1 MSDEELMER
10 VIAGDVQA
18 LGALFERHK
27 QPLFNFLLRFVR
39 DRALA
44 EDVLLDA
51 FLRLYDSRQ
60 SFRRGAALTTWLY
73 TIAHHLALDR
83 LKRAHRRDI
92 PLDDLSQ
99 ELADAD
105 ANLPQ
110 EACARN
116 ELARAVRGAI
126 GRLPRDQQAVIIL
139 REYQGLSYGEIGA
152 IVGISEEASRVRAHR
167 ARLAL
172 RKLLEPFFTEA
183 GEGTVT
189 IPPDGSYNGQLISTE
204 VLDDVR

>member
-1 MSDEELMER
+1 LSDEALMER

-51 FLRLYDSRQ
+51 FLRLYDRRQ
-60 SFRRGAALTTWLY
+60 AFRRGAAVSTWLY

-92 PLDDLSQ
+92 PLDELPQ
-99 ELADAD
+99 ELSASEE
-105 ANLPQ
+105 NLPL

-116 ELARAVRGAI
+116 ELAQAVRGAI
-126 GRLPRDQQAVIIL
+126 AQLPRDQQAVILL
-139 REYQGLSYGEIGA
+139 REYQGLSYGEIGT
-152 IVGISEEASRVRAHR
+152 IIGISEEAARVRAHR
-167 ARLAL
+167 ARLTL
-172 RKLLEPFFTEA
+172 RKLLEPA
-183 GEGTVT
+183 VGAVT
-189 IPPDGSYNGQLISTE
+189 FSADGSYNGQLISTE

>member
-1 MSDEELMER
+1 MSDEALMER

-51 FLRLYDSRQ
+51 FLRLYDRRQ
-60 SFRRGAALTTWLY
+60 AFRRGAAVSTWLY

-92 PLDDLSQ
+92 PLDELPQ
-99 ELADAD
+99 ELSASEE
-105 ANLPQ
+105 NLPL

-116 ELARAVRGAI
+116 ELAQAVRGAI
-126 GRLPRDQQAVIIL
+126 AQLPRDQQAVILL
-139 REYQGLSYGEIGA
+139 REYQGLSYGEIGT
-152 IVGISEEASRVRAHR
+152 IIGISEEAARVRAHR
-167 ARLAL
+167 ARLTL
-172 RKLLEPFFTEA
+172 RKLLEPA
-183 GEGTVT
+183 VGAVT
-189 IPPDGSYNGQLISTE
+189 FSADGSYNGQLISTE